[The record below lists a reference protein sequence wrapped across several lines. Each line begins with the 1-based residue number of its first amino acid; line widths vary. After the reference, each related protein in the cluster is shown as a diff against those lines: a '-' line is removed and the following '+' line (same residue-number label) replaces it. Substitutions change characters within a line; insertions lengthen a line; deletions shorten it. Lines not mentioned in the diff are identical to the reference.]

1 MDLKQLKREIEQAEE
16 VEVSYDGKLV
26 SKSAVKE
33 SLYVR
38 YMPENKPV
46 AVGAK

>member
-1 MDLKQLKREIEQAEE
+1 MDLKQLKKEIELAEE
-16 VEVSYDGKLV
+16 VEVTYEGKLV

-38 YMPENKPV
+38 YTPENKPV
-46 AVGAK
+46 AVGVK